1 MKNFNYIAPLA
12 VNEQIFFTVDTQGMI
27 ESSRY
32 IYIYIFRSEATF
44 IVYLFIIFYELHD
57 TDNHNQEITRVS
69 QVINFNLQCSYIYL
83 FIYCNVR
90 YL

>member
-32 IYIYIFRSEATF
+32 IYIYLFFRSEATF
-44 IVYLFIIFYELHD
+44 IVYELHD
-57 TDNHNQEITRVS
+57 TSYMTTSYMTQITTTRQSPDVS
-69 QVINFNLQCSYIYL
+69 GDHF
-83 FIYCNVR
+83 
-90 YL
+90 